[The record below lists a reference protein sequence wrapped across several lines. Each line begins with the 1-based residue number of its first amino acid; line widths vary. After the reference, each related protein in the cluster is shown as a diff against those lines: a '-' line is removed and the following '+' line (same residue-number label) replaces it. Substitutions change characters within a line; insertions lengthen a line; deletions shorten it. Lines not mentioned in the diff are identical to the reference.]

1 MMYNMEILKLVKIA
15 KEYEKKY
22 NELIGDVERI
32 FVKKCIK
39 LNIINDRHHV
49 WSEYHP
55 YVLVVLWSNY
65 ETI

>member
-1 MMYNMEILKLVKIA
+1 MEILKLVKPA
-15 KEYEKKY
+15 KEYENKY
-22 NELIGDVERI
+22 NELIGDVE
-32 FVKKCIK
+32 KCIK